1 MKVRYLP
8 RAFADLQAIHSFV
21 AKHDPNAALRITG
34 AIRQSISALAVF
46 PEIGQAVEDSE
57 IRVLRSSHYS
67 YNIYYALKATEVHVL
82 HIRHPARKPPTP
94 EEL

>member
-8 RAFADLQAIHSFV
+8 RAFADLEAIYSFV
-21 AKHDPNAALRITG
+21 AKQDPNAALRITG
-34 AIRQSISALAVF
+34 AIRQSIGALAVF
-46 PEIGQAVEDSE
+46 PEIGQVVEDSDV
-57 IRVLRSSHYS
+57 RLLRSSHQS
-67 YNIYYALKATEVHVL
+67 YNIYYVLKAAEVHVL